1 MTGDDGDFGPLLF
14 LPDEKTEKKLNKIQ
28 LAIEIKKKELDSKI
42 QELESFY
49 NYADKLSNFESVVIP
64 KKNIIEK
71 VSFEKI
77 SKQRVVSDDKTII
90 VQGSF
95 GRETDYVIDNSR
107 DITSYSNQKIQKGI
121 AGMHWSLMGVTKYL
135 LKKYQ
140 ILNGLI
146 LFLRPFGLKQQKEKR
161 FYPKSAYYHRRKELL
176 VERMGFNLG

>member
-14 LPDEKTEKKLNKIQ
+14 YQMRKPKKLNKIQ
-28 LAIEIKKKELDSKI
+28 LAIDIKKRIRFKI

-107 DITSYSNQKIQKGI
+107 DITSYSNQKLKKGI
-121 AGMHWSLMGVTKYL
+121 VGKALEFDGSNQVFVEKVPNFEWTD
-135 LKKYQ
+135 
-140 ILNGLI
+140 
-146 LFLRPFGLKQQKEKR
+146 PFSAAFWFKTTKEKKVL
-161 FYPKSAYYHRRKELL
+161 PKVCLL
-176 VERMGFNLG
+176 PRVEKTPGGEGGI